1 MGKEGKPCR
10 GGGRGGGSGVVAQ
23 GVQLTSWWPEPNQ
36 PQGVKYMDPLAPVVA
51 LSKVKSPAL
60 STQVRP
66 TITLWA
72 LQLGGTRENTSPVLF
87 KRMRVRP
94 ALLHQLRTLPAW
106 KEKREEEGRKGCKG
120 GEEGKT
126 QERKREEVS
135 GKARLIVMG
144 SCRSENKLSCLLHA
158 SLLADAACARMLGTV

>member
-1 MGKEGKPCR
+1 MERWGRKASPAREGGT
-10 GGGRGGGSGVVAQ
+10 GGGGGGSGVGAQ
-23 GVQLTSWWPEPNQ
+23 AVQLTSWWPEPNQ

-94 ALLHQLRTLPAW
+94 ALLHQLRALPAW
-106 KEKREEEGRKGCKG
+106 KEKREEKGRKGWKG
-120 GEEGKT
+120 GREGNT
-126 QERKREEVS
+126 QEGKREEVS

-144 SCRSENKLSCLLHA
+144 SCR
-158 SLLADAACARMLGTV
+158 